1 MTVDGKDLKVDGK
14 VIGQLG
20 DTVEVK
26 DNELYVNGKATGI
39 KVGKYAILENDADG
53 MYTITLPDANGEMKT
68 IKLPKATSGMMNVT
82 ANVAKFTAKNTVTPL
97 LLLMVLLGEK
107 QTKQSPGKVLKET
120 LPKDNFC
127 WDAIQKE
134 KLR

>member
-39 KVGKYAILENDADG
+39 KVGKYAILE
-53 MYTITLPDANGEMKT
+53 
-68 IKLPKATSGMMNVT
+68 MML
-82 ANVAKFTAKNTVTPL
+82 TVCTPSHCP
-97 LLLMVLLGEK
+97 MPTVK
-107 QTKQSPGKVLKET
+107 
-120 LPKDNFC
+120 
-127 WDAIQKE
+127 
-134 KLR
+134 

>member
-39 KVGKYAILENDADG
+39 KVGNMPSWK
-53 MYTITLPDANGEMKT
+53 
-68 IKLPKATSGMMNVT
+68 MML
-82 ANVAKFTAKNTVTPL
+82 TVCTPSHCP
-97 LLLMVLLGEK
+97 MPTVK
-107 QTKQSPGKVLKET
+107 
-120 LPKDNFC
+120 
-127 WDAIQKE
+127 
-134 KLR
+134 

>member
-68 IKLPKATSGMMNVT
+68 IKLPKATSGMMSVNVDDEKQYLRLT
-82 ANVAKFTAKNTVTPL
+82 QLQVTLP
-97 LLLMVLLGEK
+97 VLLGEK

>member
-1 MTVDGKDLKVDGK
+1 MTFDEKTGVLTVVDGTGSHTYTIKTTAPSVEKTVVTVDGKDLKVDGK

-53 MYTITLPDANGEMKT
+53 MYTIITLPDANGEMKT
-68 IKLPKATSGMMNVT
+68 HQIAES
-82 ANVAKFTAKNTVTPL
+82 
-97 LLLMVLLGEK
+97 
-107 QTKQSPGKVLKET
+107 
-120 LPKDNFC
+120 NFGNDEC
-127 WDAIQKE
+127 NCQ
-134 KLR
+134 

>member
-1 MTVDGKDLKVDGK
+1 
-14 VIGQLG
+14 
-20 DTVEVK
+20 
-26 DNELYVNGKATGI
+26 
-39 KVGKYAILENDADG
+39 

-82 ANVAKFTAKNTVTPL
+82 ANEATFTANQLPL
-97 LLLMVLLGEK
+97 LLPMVLLGEK
-107 QTKQSPGKVLKET
+107 HPEQSPGKVLKET